1 VTAKAKAKAK
11 AKEARPEVPRRRRM
25 GSGVACLVLL
35 GLTLAALGHVAV
47 QARHLDVA
55 LALGKEQK
63 IQSDLYEQRR
73 RLKSEI
79 GRLKDPA
86 RLSTLAR
93 DALKLAPVAPT
104 DIVAV
109 HPGAAIAPGRM
120 LATVSPPTKKGK
132 RP

>member
-1 VTAKAKAKAK
+1 VTVPHKPKEKPAK
-11 AKEARPEVPRRRRM
+11 RPDVPRRRRM
-25 GSGVACLVLL
+25 GGGVACLVLL

-63 IQSDLYEQRR
+63 IQGDLQEQRR

-79 GRLKDPA
+79 GRLKDPSRISA
-86 RLSTLAR
+86 MAR
-93 DALKLAPVAPT
+93 DRLKMAPVVAT
-104 DIVAV
+104 DIIPVATQ
-109 HPGAAIAPGRM
+109 RR
-120 LATVSPPTKKGK
+120 